1 MTTMNRGKEKGSKTA
16 ETSFI
21 EGDTNFELEGM
32 GLPYQNYPEAKAL
45 ELKVSYSKRG
55 RWQVKIFGQ
64 GKRTSL
70 VWRRKV

>member
-21 EGDTNFELEGM
+21 EGDINFELEGM
-32 GLPYQNYPEAKAL
+32 GLPYQNYLEAKAL

-70 VWRRKV
+70 VW